1 MNRVVNQTAAESE
14 LQRALDCGELIRLYQ
29 PIVELPSGEPRYVE
43 ALLRWDHPSR
53 GLLAPA
59 DFLLDE
65 DDATLLKR
73 IGWSVMIEAARRAG
87 EWRRAHPDHPVTVSV
102 NLSADQLSARD
113 LSARV
118 DHLLHDNEVPGP
130 RAARVRDLRARR
142 SPAADPGP
150 RSPAP
155 VAEPRG
161 RDRDRRLRRGCRGG
175 CGRTHDAAGPHA
187 RRPRGT
193 VRLPARRREARSAV
207 RHASRRAHRRRRR
220 RRPRGGS
227 ACGRGRGRGR
237 SRRPTRARRRDR
249 PRGGILLPPAR
260 TAGRTWTVCS
270 LLDERDRGRVGSLA
284 AWPIR
289 LGSPSSRCRTCPRCI
304 RPLCA

>member
-130 RAARVRDLRARR
+130 RALAFEISERDVPQPRIRARDRLLPLQNLGVEIVIDDFGAAATAAAVEPTTLRDRTLDVLEALCDFPLDVVKLDPRFVVRLGELTADVVAAAHAVDLRAVAVAVEDEAGVQRALDAGFDLAQGFFFHR
-142 SPAADPGP
+142 PERPAYVDG
-150 RSPAP
+150 
-155 VAEPRG
+155 
-161 RDRDRRLRRGCRGG
+161 L
-175 CGRTHDAAGPHA
+175 
-187 RRPRGT
+187 
-193 VRLPARRREARSAV
+193 L
-207 RHASRRAHRRRRR
+207 ASR
-220 RRPRGGS
+220 
-227 ACGRGRGRGR
+227 
-237 SRRPTRARRRDR
+237 
-249 PRGGILLPPAR
+249 
-260 TAGRTWTVCS
+260 
-270 LLDERDRGRVGSLA
+270 
-284 AWPIR
+284 
-289 LGSPSSRCRTCPRCI
+289 
-304 RPLCA
+304 